1 MSHCRFS
8 HPNVVR
14 LLGVCT
20 RMEPVWTVMEYMLYG
35 DLKTYLLARCT
46 APHCRELHC
55 AALHCTALHC
65 TAPHCTVLHHTAPHC
80 TSLHSTALQCNALS
94 RRHLVND
101 RDREELDE
109 VSSKRLTCMARDIG
123 G

>member
-1 MSHCRFS
+1 MSHFRFS

-46 APHCRELHC
+46 TLD
-55 AALHCTALHC
+55 CTALHC
-65 TAPHCTVLHHTAPHC
+65 TALQSIAPHC
-80 TSLHSTALQCNALS
+80 AALHQTAPKCTALHCTAL
-94 RRHLVND
+94 
-101 RDREELDE
+101 
-109 VSSKRLTCMARDIG
+109 
-123 G
+123 